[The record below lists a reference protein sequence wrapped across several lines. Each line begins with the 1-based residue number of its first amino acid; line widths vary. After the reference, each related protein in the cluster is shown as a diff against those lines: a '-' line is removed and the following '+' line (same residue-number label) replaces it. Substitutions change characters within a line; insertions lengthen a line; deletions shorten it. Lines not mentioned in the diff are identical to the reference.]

1 MKASVLAFT
10 SFATFVASSPTPRAT
25 KVQYAGVN
33 IAGFDFGCTTDGSCS
48 LTGTSKPYDI
58 VTGANA
64 VGQMNHFVKDDTLN
78 TFRLPVGWQFLV
90 NGQLGG
96 QLNPNNLGQYD
107 RLVQGC
113 LSSGAV
119 LCIIDIHNYA
129 RYNGKI
135 VGQGGPTNAQL
146 ADVWKQLAT
155 KYGKQS
161 KIAFGVMNEPHDI
174 PDIKAWAATVQEV
187 VIAIRGAG
195 ATSNLILLPGNGYT
209 SAESFVPSGSAAALA
224 AVTNPDN
231 TTTNLIMD
239 VHKYLD
245 SDNSGTH
252 TECVKDNI
260 SNAFQPLADWL
271 RTNKRLAI
279 LTETGG
285 GNTASCQ
292 KYMCDQLKYLN
303 QNADVYIGYTG
314 WAAGGFASTY
324 ELNETPT
331 QSGSSWT
338 DTSLVKSCIVGAW
351 KGV

>member
-1 MKASVLAFT
+1 MKLLTLASIIAVT
-10 SFATFVASSPTPRAT
+10 VSSPTPRAT

-33 IAGFDFGCTTDGSCS
+33 IAGFDFGCTTDGTCS

-64 VGQMNHFVKDDTLN
+64 LGQMNHFVKDDTLN

-96 QLNPNNLGQYD
+96 TYVALICFILRKKKKKQGIYADSSRLNSNNLAQYD

-119 LCIIDIHNYA
+119 LCILDIHNYA
-129 RYNGKI
+129 RWNGKI
-135 VGQGGPTNAQL
+135 VGQGGPSNAQL

-155 KYGKQS
+155 KYSSQS
-161 KIAFGVMNEPHDI
+161 KIAFGVMNEPHDV
-174 PDIKAWAATVQEV
+174 PDIKAWAATVQSV
-187 VIAIRGAG
+187 VTAIRNAG
-195 ATSNLILLPGNGYT
+195 ASNNLILLPGNGYT
-209 SAESFVPSGSAAALA
+209 SAESFVSSGSAAALA
-224 AVTNPDN
+224 EVKNPDGSL
-231 TTTNLIMD
+231 TGLIMD

-260 SNAFQPLADWL
+260 SNAFQPLAEWL
-271 RTNKRLAI
+271 RSNKRQAM

-285 GNTASCQ
+285 GNTDSCK
-292 KYMCDQLKYLN
+292 KYMCQQLQYL
-303 QNADVYIGYTG
+303 
-314 WAAGGFASTY
+314 
-324 ELNETPT
+324 
-331 QSGSSWT
+331 
-338 DTSLVKSCIVGAW
+338 K
-351 KGV
+351 

>member
-1 MKASVLAFT
+1 MKAAIISALAST
-10 SFATFVASSPTPRAT
+10 AIVAAAPTAT
-25 KVQYAGVN
+25 KVKYAGVN
-33 IAGFDFGCTTDGSCS
+33 IAGFDFGCTTDGTCS
-48 LTGTSKPYDI
+48 LTGMSKPYDI

-78 TFRLPVGWQFLV
+78 TLRLPVGWQFLV

-96 QLNPNNLGQYD
+96 TLNANNAGQYD
-107 RLVQGC
+107 KLVQGC
-113 LSSGAV
+113 LNSGAA
-119 LCIIDIHNYA
+119 LCILDLHNYA
-129 RYNGKI
+129 RWNGKI

-155 KYGKQS
+155 KYGKNS
-161 KIAFGVMNEPHDI
+161 KIAFGVMNEPHDM
-174 PDIKAWAATVQEV
+174 PDMTIWAATVQEV
-187 VIAIRGAG
+187 VTAIRGAG
-195 ATSNLILLPGNGYT
+195 ATTNLILLPGQGYT
-209 SAESFVPSGSAAALA
+209 SAETFVSSGSADALA
-224 AVTNPDN
+224 KVTNPDK
-231 TTTNLIMD
+231 TTDNLIMD

-260 SNAFQPLADWL
+260 DTAFKPLATWL
-271 RTNKRLAI
+271 KTNNRQAM

-292 KYMCDQLKYLN
+292 KYLCAQLQFLN
-303 QNADVYIGYTG
+303 QNSDVYLGYVG
-314 WAAGGFASTY
+314 WAAGGFSTTY

-331 QSGSSWT
+331 QNGNSWT

-351 KGV
+351 KGA